1 MSSLLFFFLLFSS
14 LNVTYVAAARELTG
28 AKEKPFTP
36 KAHLTRYWNMKIS
49 NNLPESHFLHS
60 KASSPLK
67 ATDIANFSKLA
78 TALNNSQLLS
88 LLPPVLFNEY
98 EFEYSEI
105 ELNFINCSSNRVNC
119 SSNSSESEME
129 AGRFFRESNLKNGTV
144 MPMPDI
150 TNKMLE
156 STFLPRTTVNEIPFS
171 SSKLSEMKKLFNASD
186 NSAMERIIKEAL
198 KDCERKPNKGETKRC
213 VASAEDMI
221 DFATSVLGRDVALR
235 KTENNKGSKQDIL
248 IGSVK
253 RINGGKAVSC
263 HQKLYPYLLY
273 YCHSVPDVLVY
284 EADILDPKT
293 KKKIN
298 HGVAICHLDTSSW
311 FAGHQAFHALGS
323 GPGQMECI
331 STFHYY
337 ASALATLSS
346 SSSSSSLSS
355 LVSAIDL
362 STGSEEWRMNILH
375 LPHTFILHQHYLK
388 HMFPQP
394 RRQDSGR

>member
-1 MSSLLFFFLLFSS
+1 MLSLRFFFFLLFSS
-14 LNVTYVAAARELTG
+14 LNVTYAAAAKELTG
-28 AKEKPFTP
+28 TKENPFTP
-36 KAHLTRYWNMKIS
+36 KAHPTIS
-49 NNLPESHFLHS
+49 NNIPESHFLHS

-67 ATDIANFSKLA
+67 AADIANFSKLV
-78 TALNNSQLLS
+78 TALNNSQLLTHPMIS
-88 LLPPVLFNEY
+88 LFDVYGINFI
-98 EFEYSEI
+98 YSEI

-129 AGRFFRESNLKNGTV
+129 AGRFFRESNLTKGTV

-150 TNKMLE
+150 ANKMPE

-171 SSKLSEMKKLFNASD
+171 SSKLSEMKILFNASD
-186 NSAMERIIKEAL
+186 NSAIERIIKKAL

-221 DFATSVLGRDVALR
+221 DFATSVLGHDVALR
-235 KTENNKGSKQDIL
+235 RTENNKGSKQDIL

-273 YCHSVPDVLVY
+273 YCHSVPDVAVY
-284 EADILDPKT
+284 EADILNPKT

-311 FAGHQAFHALGS
+311 FAGHEAFHALGS
-323 GPGQMECI
+323 GPGQIEVCHWI
-331 STFHYY
+331 FEK
-337 ASALATLSS
+337 
-346 SSSSSSLSS
+346 
-355 LVSAIDL
+355 DL
-362 STGSEEWRMNILH
+362 IWTNGDH
-375 LPHTFILHQHYLK
+375 
-388 HMFPQP
+388 
-394 RRQDSGR
+394 

>member
-14 LNVTYVAAARELTG
+14 LHVTYVAAARELTG
-28 AKEKPFTP
+28 AKENPFTP

-67 ATDIANFSKLA
+67 AADIANFSKLTA
-78 TALNNSQLLS
+78 ALNNSKLLS
-88 LLPPVLFNEY
+88 LPLPLILFNEY
-98 EFEYSEI
+98 EI

-119 SSNSSESEME
+119 SSNSYEAEME
-129 AGRFFRESNLKNGTV
+129 AGRFFRESNLKKGTV

-150 TNKMLE
+150 TNK
-156 STFLPRTTVNEIPFS
+156 IP
-171 SSKLSEMKKLFNASD
+171 ET
-186 NSAMERIIKEAL
+186 MERIIKEAL
-198 KDCERKPNKGETKRC
+198 KDCERKPNRGETKRC

-248 IGSVK
+248 IGLVK
-253 RINGGKAVSC
+253 RINGDKVTKAVSC
-263 HQKLYPYLLY
+263 HQKVYPYLLY
-273 YCHSVPDVLVY
+273 YCHSVPDVAVY

-311 FAGHQAFHALGS
+311 FAGHQAFHTLGS
-323 GPGQMECI
+323 GPGQIEVCHWI
-331 STFHYY
+331 FEK
-337 ASALATLSS
+337 
-346 SSSSSSLSS
+346 
-355 LVSAIDL
+355 DL
-362 STGSEEWRMNILH
+362 IWTDGD
-375 LPHTFILHQHYLK
+375 K
-388 HMFPQP
+388 
-394 RRQDSGR
+394 

>member
-28 AKEKPFTP
+28 AKENPFTP

-67 ATDIANFSKLA
+67 AADIANFSKL
-78 TALNNSQLLS
+78 TTVLNNSKLLT
-88 LLPPVLFNEY
+88 LPLPPVLFNEY

-129 AGRFFRESNLKNGTV
+129 AGRFFRESNLKKGTV

-150 TNKMLE
+150 TNKIPE

-198 KDCERKPNKGETKRC
+198 RDCERKPNRGETKQC

-253 RINGGKAVSC
+253 RINGDKVTKAVSC
-263 HQKLYPYLLY
+263 HQKVYPYLLY
-273 YCHSVPDVLVY
+273 YCHSVPDVAVY

-293 KKKIN
+293 NKKIN

-311 FAGHQAFHALGS
+311 FAGHQAFRTLGS
-323 GPGQMECI
+323 GPGQIEVCHWI
-331 STFHYY
+331 FEK
-337 ASALATLSS
+337 
-346 SSSSSSLSS
+346 
-355 LVSAIDL
+355 DL
-362 STGSEEWRMNILH
+362 IWTDGD
-375 LPHTFILHQHYLK
+375 K
-388 HMFPQP
+388 
-394 RRQDSGR
+394 